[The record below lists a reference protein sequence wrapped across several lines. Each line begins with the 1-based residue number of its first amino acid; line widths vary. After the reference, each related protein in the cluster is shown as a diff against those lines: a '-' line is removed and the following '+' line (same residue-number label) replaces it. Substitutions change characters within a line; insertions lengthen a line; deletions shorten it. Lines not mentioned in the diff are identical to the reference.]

1 MIPKHIF
8 KSARFPDF
16 RVGFQ
21 DRQSVA
27 RYIRYIQRESGAGE
41 LVKNSFEFDDP
52 LAITEQ
58 CSKMRNKSKYW
69 GFAFCISF
77 PAEETATWEPHLR
90 EIVDDMDKLQGCE
103 YSLWGTHRDK
113 KFLHLH
119 GFLFNSTKTGRPL
132 DLVKGGRLRPFAE
145 RWEDKLNARKTGRG
159 PAEPQIPRDLLLME
173 ERTGETPTVI
183 QLMADVDLLVQRSQ
197 SWDALRLN
205 AVAMG
210 LTVQFRE
217 KDGRTVGVSFGNG
230 TTQLGG
236 KKCGHSLSQL
246 ETLYGKQGTTGIG
259 IGGDSP
265 SPRRTEQVDCI
276 AHSKSAVQ
284 RPADSGAFGL
294 AKTTGRLLTRCSVM
308 GLLLMLMVD
317 FASNA
322 YTRGRQQPLG
332 EDIDQ

>member
-27 RYIRYIQRESGAGE
+27 RYIRYIQRDSGAGE

-236 KKCGHSLSQL
+236 RSAATAFLSSKHSMENKAQQAL
-246 ETLYGKQGTTGIG
+246 ELAEIRRLLAEQNKLIALLIQNLQSS
-259 IGGDSP
+259 D
-265 SPRRTEQVDCI
+265 RRTVELL
-276 AHSKSAVQ
+276 
-284 RPADSGAFGL
+284 DSL
-294 AKTTGRLLTRCSVM
+294 KR
-308 GLLLMLMVD
+308 
-317 FASNA
+317 
-322 YTRGRQQPLG
+322 RGVC
-332 EDIDQ
+332 